1 MRKFIGALLLILSV
15 VVILQGGRLLDM
27 IILFSEGYLL
37 IEDDKKEG

>member
-1 MRKFIGALLLILSV
+1 MRKFMGGLLLVLCIV
-15 VVILQGGRLLDM
+15 VLMQGGRILDM